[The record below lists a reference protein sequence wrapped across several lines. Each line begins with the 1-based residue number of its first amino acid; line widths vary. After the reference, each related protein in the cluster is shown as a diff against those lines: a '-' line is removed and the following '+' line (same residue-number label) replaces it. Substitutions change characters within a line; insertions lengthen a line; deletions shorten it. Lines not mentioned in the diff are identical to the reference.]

1 MAELIRINK
10 FLAQCG
16 VGSRRECDKKIAAGH
31 ISVNGTVTTEL
42 GLKIDPEKDEILFD
56 GENVEQVNK
65 KYYIAYHKR
74 PGTVA
79 TKSDPEK
86 RETVFDALQKQGLN
100 ASLLNYIGRL
110 DMFSEGL
117 LLFTN
122 DGELIHALTHPKFHI
137 KKVYLIKTDTEL
149 TETDIRKMVDDGIED
164 DGQILRAGAIRRK
177 NDLKGNWVEVDL
189 FEGKNRQI
197 RRMFSALGYTILKLK
212 RIQFGGVKL
221 RDLPAGKYRE
231 LEEREIKNLKSKGF
245 SVKKGRG

>member
-42 GLKIDPEKDEILFD
+42 GLKIDPEKDEVLFD